1 MEAPAALQGEAEE
14 ILEEILPEP
23 VESANTEDASTDQ
36 QKPRSFVFEQDA
48 PPARFIWKVGPD
60 GTFSEISPD
69 LAATIGP
76 NAADVVG
83 RRFADVANVFGFDP
97 DGSIAALLD
106 KRDTWS
112 GKRLMWPVEG
122 TDLRVPV
129 ELAALPVYSRDREFT
144 GFRGFGLVRPAEAEK
159 DPEEIGLVLAGGI
172 PQARKPV
179 SEPVETATPVED
191 DDVLALGEEVAN
203 DDSPVATLPKPPL
216 DIAPTPGR
224 RESDKVISL
233 LNACAE
239 EKVAADQARM
249 LKEREREERPEG
261 GLTKTERNAFR
272 EIADRLRKQGLANS
286 RAETETVAISDETVI
301 DSSQPVEHADAK
313 APLIDEVTAD
323 EASLPSSG
331 MAYGDET
338 ALLANLPVPVIIHSG
353 DKIHYVNQALLD
365 LTGYESLDDIR
376 GAGGVDVLFNSESDD
391 GETRQ
396 GMVLRRANGSEEP
409 VDAHL
414 NAISWREGRAL
425 MLSLMPVAA
434 APVSVEAVAAPAEA
448 PVAIDKDDEKQ
459 ALADHVEELK
469 TILDTATDGV
479 VLIDPEGRIR
489 SMNHSASALFGYERD
504 ETEGKFFLCC
514 LPSKASA
521 PPWTICTAFPATAF

>member
-1 MEAPAALQGEAEE
+1 M
-14 ILEEILPEP
+14 
-23 VESANTEDASTDQ
+23 
-36 QKPRSFVFEQDA
+36 
-48 PPARFIWKVGPD
+48 
-60 GTFSEISPD
+60 
-69 LAATIGP
+69 
-76 NAADVVG
+76 
-83 RRFADVANVFGFDP
+83 
-97 DGSIAALLD
+97 
-106 KRDTWS
+106 
-112 GKRLMWPVEG
+112 
-122 TDLRVPV
+122 
-129 ELAALPVYSRDREFT
+129 
-144 GFRGFGLVRPAEAEK
+144 RPAEAEK

-172 PQARKPV
+172 PQARKPI

-203 DDSPVATLPKPPL
+203 DDRPVATLPKPPL

-224 RESDKVISL
+224 RESDRVISL

-239 EKVAADQARM
+239 EKVAADRARM

-286 RAETETVAISDETVI
+286 RAETETVTISDETVI
-301 DSSQPVEHADAK
+301 DSSQPVEKTEVK
-313 APLIDEVTAD
+313 ASLIDEVAAD

-353 DKIHYVNQALLD
+353 DRIHYVNQALLD

-376 GAGGVDVLFNSESDD
+376 YAGGVDVLFNSESDD

-414 NAISWREGRAL
+414 NAISARGPRTH
-425 MLSLMPVAA
+425 
-434 APVSVEAVAAPAEA
+434 AEPDA
-448 PVAIDKDDEKQ
+448 GGSC
-459 ALADHVEELK
+459 
-469 TILDTATDGV
+469 TG
-479 VLIDPEGRIR
+479 IR
-489 SMNHSASALFGYERD
+489 
-504 ETEGKFFLCC
+504 
-514 LPSKASA
+514 
-521 PPWTICTAFPATAF
+521 